1 MSSLAQTINIQT
13 TRLEK
18 GEVVVLDNIPKEIV
32 GVEKLYHYVVYTAA
46 ELTAGVNNLQKNIRN
61 LQPEQNELY
70 QIDNIGI
77 DGAGQVRIEYPL
89 GATRTTPH
97 QLAEVYDQ
105 VVAPVG
111 GHAFGLGLVY
121 FWCVPERYP
130 VLRVSNPLAVAVITV
145 IYFHGWK
152 YRVRMITA
160 QEVEAKRAM
169 GVRVLEA
176 ESYYPTS

>member
-1 MSSLAQTINIQT
+1 MIQT
-13 TRLEK
+13 TRLER
-18 GEVVVLDNIPKEIV
+18 GEVVIIDNIAKEIL

-46 ELTAGVNNLQKNIRN
+46 ELTPGINNLQKNIRN
-61 LQPEQNELY
+61 LQTEKNELY
-70 QIDNIGI
+70 QIDHIGI

-89 GATRTTPH
+89 GATRNTPH

-105 VVAPVG
+105 VIAPVG
-111 GHAFGLGLVY
+111 GYAFGMGLVY

-130 VLRVSNPLAVAVITV
+130 VLRVSNPLEDTAIITV

-152 YRVRMITA
+152 YRIEIITA
-160 QEVEAKRAM
+160 EEVEAKRAM